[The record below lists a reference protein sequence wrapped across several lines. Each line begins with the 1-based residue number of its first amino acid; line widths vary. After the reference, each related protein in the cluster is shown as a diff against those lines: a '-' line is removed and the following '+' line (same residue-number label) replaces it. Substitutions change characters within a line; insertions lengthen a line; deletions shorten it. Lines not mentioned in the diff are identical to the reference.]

1 MVSSKKKGLG
11 KGLGALLGG
20 GASALDAKPSAAFEL
35 TAGDGALPEG
45 ERLLYLDPRG
55 LRPNPKQPRRVF
67 NEEALEE
74 LAASIHHDG
83 MQEPVLVRSVNG
95 VYELISG
102 ERRVRA
108 SILAGVEKVPA
119 VCRPVSDRD
128 MLKLG
133 LIENIQREDLNA
145 IELAQAYHDLIAE
158 FGWTQEELSTEVG
171 KKRATVTNMLRLLSL
186 PDTVQD
192 MVADGSLSMG
202 HARAILAIESP
213 DAQAAAARRVIREG
227 LSVRQTEQLAAR
239 AKPAP
244 KKPKT
249 AAKDVHLVHVEDDL
263 RRALGTRVKLTAHED
278 GRGKIEI
285 EFFSA
290 EERERLLELLRG
302 KASMKHSVAL

>member
-1 MVSSKKKGLG
+1 MVNAKKKGLG

-20 GASALDAKPSAAFEL
+20 GASALEAKPATL
-35 TAGDGALPEG
+35 TTASLGEALPDGA
-45 ERLLYLDPRG
+45 RLLYLDPRD

-74 LAASIHHDG
+74 LAASIQHDG
-83 MQEPVLVRSVNG
+83 VQEPVLVREAG
-95 VYELISG
+95 GGFELISG

-108 SILAGVEKVPA
+108 SILAGLDKVPA

-145 IELAQAYHDLIAE
+145 IELAQAYRDLISQ

-186 PDTVQD
+186 PDAVQD
-192 MVADGSLSMG
+192 LVGDGSLSMG
-202 HARAILAIESP
+202 HARAILAIEQP
-213 DAQAAAARRVIREG
+213 QAQAAAARKVIREG

-239 AKPAP
+239 TKTLP
-244 KKPKT
+244 KKEKSV
-249 AAKDVHLVHVEDDL
+249 ADIQLSHLEDDL
-263 RRALGTRVKLTAHED
+263 RRSLGTRVRLTAHED

-290 EERERLLELLRG
+290 DERERLLDLLRG
-302 KASMKHSVAL
+302 KTSMKNSAGL

>member
-1 MVSSKKKGLG
+1 
-11 KGLGALLGG
+11 LGG
-20 GASALDAKPSAAFEL
+20 GASALEAKPAAVL
-35 TAGDGALPEG
+35 PLPSGADALPDG
-45 ERLLYLDPRG
+45 ERFLYLDPRD
-55 LRPNPKQPRRVF
+55 LRPNPKQPRRTF
-67 NEEALEE
+67 DEDALDE
-74 LAASIHHDG
+74 LAASIRHDG
-83 MQEPVLVRSVNG
+83 MQEPVLVRAVNG
-95 VYELISG
+95 FYELISG

-145 IELAQAYHDLIAE
+145 IELAQAYRDLIGE
-158 FGWTQEELSTEVG
+158 FGWTQEELSVEVG

-186 PDTVQD
+186 PDGVQG

-213 DAQAAAARRVIREG
+213 EAQAAAARRVARES

-244 KKPKT
+244 KKTKA
-249 AAKDVHLVHVEDDL
+249 AAKDIHLVHIEDDL

-290 EERERLLELLRG
+290 DERERLLELLRG
-302 KASMKHSVAL
+302 RVAMKRSAAL